1 MSIDYLSEDKI
12 LSFVPD
18 HSSDLNCITS
28 DINSGKTVKRE
39 NILTDSPLGDF
50 YGYSRAVRK
59 GPFVHVSGTM
69 AANDKGERQGN
80 DGYSE
85 TKYILAKIETC
96 LHEAGATIEDVVQ
109 TRIFLTDI
117 SEAEGVAKAH
127 GETFGSIKPASTL
140 VEVKSLIA
148 PGYLVEIEADAVVDE

>member
-1 MSIDYLSEDKI
+1 M
-12 LSFVPD
+12 
-18 HSSDLNCITS
+18 
-28 DINSGKTVKRE
+28 KRE

-59 GPFVHVSGTM
+59 GPFVSVSGTM
-69 AANDKGERQGN
+69 AANEKGERQGD

-85 TKYILAKIETC
+85 TKYILAKIEAS
-96 LHEAGATIEDVVQ
+96 LQDAGAKIEDVVR

-117 SEAEGVAKAH
+117 SETEGVAKAH
-127 GETFGSIKPASTL
+127 GEIFKDIKPASTL

-148 PGYLVEIEADAVVDE
+148 PGYLVEIEADAIIDEQ